1 MTQWQEG
8 QELPTQTYL
17 IRRADLAAYAA
28 ASGDD
33 NPIHLDED
41 FARSVGLPGII
52 AHGMY
57 TMALAGRAVTTWV
70 GRPDAVVEYGVR
82 FTKPVVVPADT
93 PAEVVVAGSVRSVSD
108 GLASV
113 DMTVTS
119 GGEKVLA
126 VARATV
132 RI

>member
-1 MTQWQEG
+1 
-8 QELPTQTYL
+8 
-17 IRRADLAAYAA
+17 
-28 ASGDD
+28 
-33 NPIHLDED
+33 
-41 FARSVGLPGII
+41 
-52 AHGMY
+52 
-57 TMALAGRAVTTWV
+57 MALAGRALATWT

-108 GLASV
+108 GLVSV
-113 DMTVTS
+113 DLTVTC

-132 RI
+132 RS